1 MVSSEA
7 DHIAPTQDSR
17 VFVLTDDRA
26 RDEIEAKFL
35 IEDTASVAQVIDGL
49 RAHKCAVRV
58 CGGCRGSILGHSRL
72 APAEGGMDVPMA

>member
-17 VFVLTDDRA
+17 VFVLTDEQA

-35 IEDTASVAQVIDGL
+35 IEDTASVAQVIDAL
-49 RAHKCAVRV
+49 RAH
-58 CGGCRGSILGHSRL
+58 
-72 APAEGGMDVPMA
+72 